1 MTYGRI
7 YNGIKYMG
15 LFHNNDLK
23 KLSLND
29 NVYFTLRDIFA
40 NGDSYDICMTANHFN
55 SLLTNN
61 ISFQERKN
69 SEEPFQYSNVLEDK
83 NFVKRLQTW
92 LSSFHVSWFH
102 FLEEDEEEDVD
113 MNDYIEWDD
122 WWIQFEELKRKLKEH
137 FDNTF

>member
-1 MTYGRI
+1 MSHGRI
-7 YNGIKYMG
+7 FNGTKYMR
-15 LFHNNDLK
+15 LCNNNDFK

-29 NVYFTLRDIFA
+29 NIYFTLRDIFS

-83 NFVKRLQTW
+83 NFVKRLQKW

-122 WWIQFEELKRKLKEH
+122 WWIQFEELKRNLKEH

>member
-1 MTYGRI
+1 MYHGRI
-7 YNGIKYMG
+7 FNGTKYMR
-15 LFHNNDLK
+15 LCNNNDFK

-29 NVYFTLRDIFA
+29 NVYFTLRDIFS
-40 NGDSYDICMTANHFN
+40 NRDSYDICMTANHFN

-83 NFVKRLQTW
+83 NFVKLLQKW